1 MTSSRSII
9 FFLACL
15 AVAAQAFVLP
25 SRPAHRVLS
34 SLSPSSPLCER
45 NTLRIQH
52 SALNFAYTSPEN
64 EPSATDAKKKSL
76 YPKVGDFVRYYDL
89 DGGKANGQEL
99 VGKISYI
106 TKKMGSNDWIAEI
119 SELDDIGDGY
129 FAEYPSRTRMSKR
142 TDRSLAK
149 VAPVSASFVRSEAA
163 FKVPTSKSGSILVRN
178 EAYELDGYLG
188 PFGGEITVDQ
198 DILTADG
205 IKYSELKNKLIKYA
219 AITGVAGSLIT
230 SLVKGPEDAI
240 IYGAGALASVLYL
253 FLLTVKT
260 DTMASTDSKLGA
272 NVSNLRFLMPIFVIV
287 GVALYNKS
295 LGDANPVQSDSPFIF
310 SSITPEQFGSAILGF
325 LTYRAPLF
333 FSQIQDAFKDD
344 GGNVVVPG
352 SVGIA
357 MQLAKDTEEAQG
369 IAALETLTPILLVSG
384 PQATG
389 RAELIQQLVADS
401 EGKFVTPKTVDK
413 FQDGVTFERLVQRD
427 EFLQVDPTG
436 RYGITKD
443 GIMTAGKMGE
453 SVVVVDADVE
463 LAKRL
468 AKVSG
473 ARLIGVWVGLNTM
486 VEFETRLEKEIA
498 SGAIVIPEDE
508 SKDSV
513 IRARVKEIIKEV
525 EYGISAGFFEFTILN
540 VDKEKSIAELKE
552 AASYCFK

>member
-9 FFLACL
+9 IFCLACL
-15 AVAAQAFVLP
+15 VAAQAFVVP
-25 SRPAHRVLS
+25 SRPAHGILS
-34 SLSPSSPLCER
+34 SSPASSER
-45 NTLRIQH
+45 TFRIQH
-52 SALNFAYTSPEN
+52 STLNLAYISPEN
-64 EPSATDAKKKSL
+64 DQAVTETKQKLL

-106 TKKMGSNDWIAEI
+106 TKKMGSDDWIAEI
-119 SELDDIGDGY
+119 SELDDVGDGY

-149 VAPVSASFVRSEAA
+149 VSPVSASFVRSENA
-163 FKVPTSKSGSILVRN
+163 FKVPMSKTGSFLVRK
-178 EAYELDGYLG
+178 EAYDLDGYLG
-188 PFGGEITVDQ
+188 PFGGESAVVNQ
-198 DILTADG
+198 DILTTDG
-205 IKYSELKNKLIKYA
+205 IKYDQLKNKLLKYA
-219 AITGVAGSLIT
+219 AITGVAGSLLT
-230 SLVKGPEDAI
+230 SIVKGPEDAI

-253 FLLTVKT
+253 FLLMVKT
-260 DTMASTDSKLGA
+260 DTMASTDSKLGS
-272 NVSNLRFLMPIFVIV
+272 NISNLRFVMPILVIV

-295 LGDANPVQSDSPFIF
+295 LGDANPMQSDNPFG
-310 SSITPEQFGSAILGF
+310 SITAEQFGSAILGF

-352 SVGIA
+352 SVGVA

-369 IAALETLTPILLVSG
+369 MAALVTLTPILLVSG

-389 RAELIQQLVADS
+389 RAELIQQLVAES
-401 EGKFVTPKTVDK
+401 EGKFVTPKTLDK
-413 FQDGVTFERLVQRD
+413 FQDPVTFERLVRRD

-453 SVVVVDADVE
+453 SVVVVDADVA
-463 LAKRL
+463 LAKKL

-486 VEFETRLEKEIA
+486 VEFESRLEKQIA
-498 SGAIVIPEDE
+498 SGAILIAQDE
-508 SKDSV
+508 SKESV

-525 EYGISAGFFEFTILN
+525 EYGISAGLFEFTILN
-540 VDKEKSIAELKE
+540 VDKDKSIAELKE

>member
-1 MTSSRSII
+1 MTSCRSII
-9 FFLACL
+9 ICFLVYL
-15 AVAAQAFVLP
+15 AAAQAFVVP
-25 SRPAHRVLS
+25 SRPAHGVLS
-34 SLSPSSPLCER
+34 SPSSTSSSER
-45 NTLRIQH
+45 TLRIQH
-52 SALNFAYTSPEN
+52 SALNLGYIAPEN
-64 EPSATDAKKKSL
+64 EQAATQAKQRLL

-89 DGGKANGQEL
+89 DGGKAKGQEL

-106 TKKMGSNDWIAEI
+106 TKKMGSNDWIAEV

-142 TDRSLAK
+142 TDRQLTK
-149 VAPVSASFVRSEAA
+149 VSPVSASFVRSENA
-163 FKVPTSKSGSILVRN
+163 FKVPMSKSGSVLVRT

-188 PFGGEITVDQ
+188 PFGGENAVVDQ

-205 IKYSELKNKLIKYA
+205 IKYAELKNKLIKYV

-230 SLVKGPEDAI
+230 SIVKGPEDAI

-260 DTMASTDSKLGA
+260 DTMASTDSKLGS
-272 NVSNLRFLMPIFVIV
+272 NVSNLRFVMPILVIL

-295 LGDANPVQSDSPFIF
+295 LGDDNPMQSDNPFG
-310 SSITPEQFGSAILGF
+310 SITSEQFGSAILGF
-325 LTYRAPLF
+325 LTYRVPLF

-344 GGNVVVPG
+344 AGDVVVPG

-369 IAALETLTPILLVSG
+369 MSAFENLTPILLVSG

-401 EGKFVTPKTVDK
+401 EGKFVTPKTLDK
-413 FQDGVTFERLVQRD
+413 FQDPVTFERLFQRD
-427 EFLQVDPTG
+427 EFLQVDPAG

-443 GIMTAGKMGE
+443 GIMTTGKKGE
-453 SVVVVDADVE
+453 SVVVVDADVA
-463 LAKRL
+463 LAKKL
-468 AKVSG
+468 ARVSG

-486 VEFETRLEKEIA
+486 VEFESRLEKEIA
-498 SGAIVIPEDE
+498 SGAILIPEDE
-508 SKDSV
+508 SKESV
-513 IRARVKEIIKEV
+513 IRARVKEIIREV
-525 EYGISAGFFEFTILN
+525 EYGISAGIFEFTILN